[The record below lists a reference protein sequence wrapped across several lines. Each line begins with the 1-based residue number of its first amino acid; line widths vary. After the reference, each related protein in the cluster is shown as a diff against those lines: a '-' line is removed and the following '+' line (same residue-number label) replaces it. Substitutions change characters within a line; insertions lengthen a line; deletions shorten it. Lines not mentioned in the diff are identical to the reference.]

1 MLINTINLQRV
12 RDWKGFLEV
21 IRRFL
26 PYCFNHNRHNH
37 ARNLSYFY
45 CHMRKLE
52 KDNEETYIFML
63 KGDFMGSLTGKPDSR
78 IRMGQI
84 IETTVNR
91 WSKEVGRICGKTDN
105 DCATERW
112 IRINHVLSVLKEHQQ
127 KNLIKKKIPHHEDLS
142 KKKMIRDKKNVK
154 CVLMWVKGFV
164 PELWSDDQ
172 PLVHLT
178 SGEIA
183 SKSMV
188 IEFKTAKKR
197 GEDSRKEFFS
207 RFTRVNLLVTTKS
220 TYYDSISKQPCTFS
234 APKKPANKGLVMP
247 TDDTLLLRKL
257 MMYVCMRLSSIPLT
271 YLTMTILI
279 FLAVS

>member
-178 SGEIA
+178 
-183 SKSMV
+183 
-188 IEFKTAKKR
+188 
-197 GEDSRKEFFS
+197 
-207 RFTRVNLLVTTKS
+207 
-220 TYYDSISKQPCTFS
+220 
-234 APKKPANKGLVMP
+234 
-247 TDDTLLLRKL
+247 
-257 MMYVCMRLSSIPLT
+257 
-271 YLTMTILI
+271 
-279 FLAVS
+279 